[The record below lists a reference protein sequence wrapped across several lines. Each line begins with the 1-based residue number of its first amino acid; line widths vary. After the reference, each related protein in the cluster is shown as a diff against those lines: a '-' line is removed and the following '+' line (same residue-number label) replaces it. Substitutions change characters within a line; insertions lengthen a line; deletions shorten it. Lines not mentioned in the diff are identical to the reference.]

1 MLVQAKTD
9 DQLERGVRMIQ
20 NLLKGEPED
29 MTDDEKANKYQLMA
43 VSSTLDKFCIN
54 CHQEGHRMWECPNKK
69 SFKKPL
75 VKCSICGDFSH
86 PSNDCPQKRAG
97 SKINLNLIIL
107 SRK

>member
-54 CHQEGHRMWECPNKK
+54 CHQEGHRMWECPNK
-69 SFKKPL
+69 SRL
-75 VKCSICGDFSH
+75 
-86 PSNDCPQKRAG
+86 R
-97 SKINLNLIIL
+97 NL
-107 SRK
+107 